1 MYYEEETK
9 RKEKKYLFD
18 NIIASFRCQFVIFHR
33 QIHIFRI
40 DSYHISLFLSNFFD
54 TFVSI
59 AARNTGN
66 WNSFDSGI
74 FYHVIALLRVY
85 FRDAYRN
92 YDNKTKY
99 IEFNKEVWLE
109 KDFRKESLK
118 KIISR
123 FVIYVFLLTDSS
135 RGILCGSDKEDRVD
149 EKHDDP
155 EGPNIASK
163 HHLRSVNQQS
173 SPSTKIKR

>member
-1 MYYEEETK
+1 MHYKEETK

-18 NIIASFRCQFVIFHR
+18 NIVASIRCQFVILHR
-33 QIHIFRI
+33 QVHIFRI

-66 WNSFDSGI
+66 WNPFDSGI
-74 FYHVIALLRVY
+74 FFHVIAFLRVY

-99 IEFNKEVWLE
+99 INF
-109 KDFRKESLK
+109 
-118 KIISR
+118 I
-123 FVIYVFLLTDSS
+123 
-135 RGILCGSDKEDRVD
+135 
-149 EKHDDP
+149 
-155 EGPNIASK
+155 
-163 HHLRSVNQQS
+163 
-173 SPSTKIKR
+173 